1 MRRKPE
7 NTSSVKLR
15 PALSPEA
22 EENQMIALATQ
33 AAKKQLLE
41 GTASA
46 QVICHY
52 LKLGTAKEKLE
63 REKLSGEIELVKA
76 KTEAYQV
83 SKRAEELYAD
93 AIDAMR
99 SYGGVFFDKD
109 V

>member
-33 AAKKQLLE
+33 AARKQLLE
-41 GTASA
+41 GTATS

-52 LKLGTAKEKLE
+52 LKLGTAREKLE
-63 REKLSGEIELVKA
+63 REKLEEDIKLTKA
-76 KTEAYQV
+76 KTAAYE
-83 SKRAEELYAD
+83 SAKHMEELYAD
-93 AIDAMR
+93 AIKAMR
-99 SYGGVFFDKD
+99 SYGGAFFDKD